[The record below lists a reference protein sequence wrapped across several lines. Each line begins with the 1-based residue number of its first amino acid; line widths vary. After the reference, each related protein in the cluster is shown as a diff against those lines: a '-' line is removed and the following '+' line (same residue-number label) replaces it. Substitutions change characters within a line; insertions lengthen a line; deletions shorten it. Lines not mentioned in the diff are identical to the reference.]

1 MRPILQG
8 KKNSYR
14 LWILYA
20 IIFVVC
26 ILGIG
31 MAVYMQYFQDE
42 KIGVIFG
49 ITDSELEEEYNELI
63 NNFNTLFTNDI
74 SNLQGN
80 DINVNKIKK
89 DFDFVATRL
98 SYKEQK
104 DTYTLDVH
112 IPIININNNDI
123 KEYNDKIHSS
133 YTNKVKEIKTSK
145 GDIYN
150 VRYKSYIQDNIL
162 SVVIYSEL
170 IEKNHNQKIM
180 IETFNYDLIQNKK
193 ISLEDLLKYKSIKV
207 SEANSKIKN
216 EIKEIQEKNNSLIEL
231 GYNLYKRDL
240 SSDMYEVSKIEQYF
254 LGEDGNIYVV
264 FAYGNY
270 DQTSEMDVVI
280 FMNK

>member
-8 KKNSYR
+8 NKHNYI
-14 LWILYA
+14 LWILYG

-31 MAVYMQYFQDE
+31 IAVYMQYFQDE

-49 ITDSELEEEYNELI
+49 ITDSELEEKYNDLI

-74 SNLQGN
+74 SNLQGE
-80 DINVNKIKK
+80 DINVNKIKN

-98 SYKEQK
+98 TYKEQK

-112 IPIININNNDI
+112 IPTININNEII
-123 KEYNDKIHSS
+123 KKYNEQIYKT
-133 YTNKVKEIKTSK
+133 YTNKVKEIKTSQ

-162 SVVIYSEL
+162 SLVIYSEL
-170 IEKNHNQKIM
+170 IEKSNNQKIM
-180 IETFNYDLIQNKK
+180 IETYNYDLIQNKR
-193 ISLEDLLKYKSIKV
+193 ISLEELLNCKSIKI

-216 EIKEIQEKNNSLIEL
+216 EIQEIQDKNNSLIEL
-231 GYNLYKRDL
+231 GYNIYKRDL
-240 SSDMYEVSKIEQYF
+240 ASDRYKVSNVEQFF